1 MAGGPHE
8 RSGGRGLA
16 VVRRSVD
23 IAGERGASLV
33 EFALVIPILLL
44 VLFGLLSFAKAFN
57 YWNDETH
64 LAAEGARWAVV
75 NSNPG
80 GGSLQQY
87 IQQQA
92 DSSEL
97 QGLAHV
103 CISFP
108 NNPDSGTSGQV
119 GDPVT
124 VTVKADYTW
133 MPFVSSTSGMAPT
146 ITITGS
152 ATMRLEA
159 MPTAYAAG
167 NGGTGGTCT

>member
-1 MAGGPHE
+1 MAQLRDEKGT
-8 RSGGRGLA
+8 
-16 VVRRSVD
+16 
-23 IAGERGASLV
+23 SLV
-33 EFALVIPILLL
+33 EFALILPVLLL
-44 VLFGLLSFAKAFN
+44 ILFGLLDFGKAFN

-80 GGSLQQY
+80 GGGQSLQQY

-97 QGLAHV
+97 RNLATV
-103 CISFP
+103 CVSFP
-108 NNPDSGTSGQV
+108 SNPDTGSSGKV

-124 VTVKADYTW
+124 VTVKSNYPW
-133 MPFVSSTSGMAPT
+133 IPFLSSQLTLPAKISGT
-146 ITITGS
+146 

-159 MPTAYAAG
+159 PPTSYSAG
-167 NGGTGGTCT
+167 SGGTGSCA

>member
-1 MAGGPHE
+1 MRTSLH
-8 RSGGRGLA
+8 S
-16 VVRRSVD
+16 
-23 IAGERGASLV
+23 ERGTALV
-33 EFALVIPILLL
+33 EFALVLPLLLL
-44 VLFGLLSFAKAFN
+44 VLFGLLDFGKAFN

-80 GGSLQQY
+80 GGGQSLQQY

-97 QGLAHV
+97 RGLATV
-103 CISFP
+103 CVSFP
-108 NNPDSGTSGQV
+108 SNPDTGSSGQV

-124 VTVKADYTW
+124 VTVSSAYTW
-133 MPFVSSTSGMAPT
+133 LPFVSSRAGLAPST
-146 ITITGS
+146 AIRGT

-159 MPTAYAAG
+159 LPTSYVAG
-167 NGGTGGTCT
+167 SGGTGTCT

>member
-1 MAGGPHE
+1 MRALASLHND
-8 RSGGRGLA
+8 RGTA
-16 VVRRSVD
+16 
-23 IAGERGASLV
+23 LV
-33 EFALVIPILLL
+33 EFAMILPILALF
-44 VLFGLLSFAKAFN
+44 LFGLLDFGKAFN

-80 GGSLQQY
+80 GAGQSLQQY

-97 QGLAHV
+97 RSLARV
-103 CISFP
+103 CIAFP
-108 NNPDSGTSGQV
+108 TNPDTGTSQQV

-124 VTVKADYTW
+124 VTVKANYPW
-133 MPFVSSTSGMAPT
+133 IPFLRSRIHILGGTSVQLSLPT
-146 ITITGS
+146 TITGS

-159 MPTAYAAG
+159 PPTNYGAG
-167 NGGTGGTCT
+167 SGGTGSCT